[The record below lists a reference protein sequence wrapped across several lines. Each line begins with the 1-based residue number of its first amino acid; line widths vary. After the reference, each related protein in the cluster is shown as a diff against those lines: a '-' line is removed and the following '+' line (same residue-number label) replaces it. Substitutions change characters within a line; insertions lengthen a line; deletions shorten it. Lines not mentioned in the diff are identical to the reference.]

1 MRNAIYD
8 PFSNIRRLQDEMNRA
23 MGGLPAGGND
33 VEAASI
39 SQWTP
44 AVDIH
49 EEDDRFVITAD
60 VPGVEPDAIEVTTVE
75 GALAIS
81 GERKYEREAGEG
93 NQRRTERVYGNF
105 YRRFT
110 LPDTADVEHIDAQS
124 KHGVLEVTI
133 PKKDKVKPKRI
144 TVKA

>member
-81 GERKYEREAGEG
+81 GERKYEREEGKG